1 MVLKIRPH
9 NVCPSKIR
17 TFQVCVESKQVP
29 NDALS
34 KWIKIW
40 LQNETSTLVYVS
52 VKIFPCHKLAI
63 AYISNQSKLWYTCC
77 TCRTCPSQ
85 WNSIDEC
92 RTTYLTTI
100 FDDKQC
106 NNNVYAFKVGH
117 FSSMLFSLRIRIDQS
132 RKTPSTALV
141 LHHFGDWTAF
151 TLCKINTRWKKFI
164 YSDKSQKVSLSRNE
178 RWHTASADVT

>member
-117 FSSMLFSLRIRIDQS
+117 FSSMLFFSPYPNRSITKNTIHSISASSFWGLNGLHSL
-132 RKTPSTALV
+132 
-141 LHHFGDWTAF
+141 
-151 TLCKINTRWKKFI
+151 
-164 YSDKSQKVSLSRNE
+164 
-178 RWHTASADVT
+178 